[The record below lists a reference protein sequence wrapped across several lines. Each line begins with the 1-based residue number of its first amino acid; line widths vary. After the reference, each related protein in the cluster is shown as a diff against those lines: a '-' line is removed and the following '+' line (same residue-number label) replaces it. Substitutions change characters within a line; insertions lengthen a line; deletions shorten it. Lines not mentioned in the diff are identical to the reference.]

1 MVRRHAQQRKRAEE
15 RGLAQHGVVAVRG
28 QSLAE
33 GSVLGD
39 ERADEQA
46 EDVVASGGA
55 PVVAVPVGTRVL
67 EVGGVVVSL
76 GGQCAESEPS
86 ATDGVGVL
94 ATGEHGHRVAAFDQ
108 ATPDRH
114 HRRHVTVDGRAR
126 QQEVRHGTG
135 ANLARQPRTARARSA
150 SAFKQVRCVTATLP
164 VVPAAATTFRR
175 ARSAEHTEQR
185 ARDLLE
191 AARMLAAEQ
200 GVRTV
205 TLTAIAT
212 RAGVHV
218 SAVRRYFD
226 SREDILLTL
235 AGEGWREWAGRV
247 AVSVQPGPSGPVGPA
262 EALAATLAE
271 LPLFCD
277 LLAHVPLTLEREAP
291 VESVRAFT
299 VIVLA
304 AVESIAGALA
314 DVGDGLD
321 RSRARDLP
329 RATPRPAGSPW
340 QARA

>member
-1 MVRRHAQQRKRAEE
+1 
-15 RGLAQHGVVAVRG
+15 
-28 QSLAE
+28 
-33 GSVLGD
+33 
-39 ERADEQA
+39 
-46 EDVVASGGA
+46 
-55 PVVAVPVGTRVL
+55 VPG
-67 EVGGVVVSL
+67 
-76 GGQCAESEPS
+76 P
-86 ATDGVGVL
+86 
-94 ATGEHGHRVAAFDQ
+94 
-108 ATPDRH
+108 
-114 HRRHVTVDGRAR
+114 
-126 QQEVRHGTG
+126 
-135 ANLARQPRTARARSA
+135 
-150 SAFKQVRCVTATLP
+150 
-164 VVPAAATTFRR
+164 ATTFRR
-175 ARSAEHTEQR
+175 ARSADHKEQR

-247 AVSVQPGPSGPVGPA
+247 AASVQPGPSGPVGPA
-262 EALAATLAE
+262 ETLAATLTE

-304 AVESIAGALA
+304 AVESIAGGLA
-314 DVGDGLD
+314 DVEDGLD
-321 RSRARDLP
+321 RSRARELVG
-329 RATPRPAGSPW
+329 ATALLAGSLW
-340 QARA
+340 QAAQPTREVAELFRDDPRLAPAAVEFRPQLTRLVRALALGLPLQHRGPTLSDADPARG